1 MITKI
6 ELVETLQT
14 MGEATEEDLFRWC
27 AQLRSRLLNEYPG
40 TEIYVQAV
48 ADLTSNQIHVEVDD
62 DTDTLSAKATVQ
74 KIVRQCW
81 KLWS

>member
-6 ELVETLQT
+6 ELMETLQT

-40 TEIYVQAV
+40 TEIEVQAV
-48 ADLTSNQIHVEVDD
+48 ADLSPNRIHVEVDD
-62 DTDTLSAKATVQ
+62 DTDTSSAKATVQ
-74 KIVRQCW
+74 KIVRHCW
-81 KLWS
+81 EQWS